1 MENNFKNSSTFKENE
16 LSSINLENKLNDYI
30 FQRFNRDKIEE
41 QPGKNTYIT
50 FFFFFKKI
58 HLQLFLFFLEKQ
70 IHLKLTPKILPINLI
85 N

>member
-1 MENNFKNSSTFKENE
+1 MENNFKNSSIFKENK

-50 FFFFFKKI
+50 FFFLKENTSPTFSFFFGETNTS
-58 HLQLFLFFLEKQ
+58 Q
-70 IHLKLTPKILPINLI
+70 TYT
-85 N
+85 

>member
-50 FFFFFKKI
+50 FFFFLRKYISNFFFFFWRNKYI
-58 HLQLFLFFLEKQ
+58 SNLHLRYCLS
-70 IHLKLTPKILPINLI
+70 I
-85 N
+85 